1 MIGVAA
7 GVTVAATKQRAR
19 SAGTSTPATMR
30 SAPAAGAGGTS
41 RKTRHGIVPVV
52 RHTVPDRPAH
62 PAAGRSVRQAGRT
75 GLAQLAAARGSLPS
89 MDSGAVMGA
98 DEFKEAQQKLGLTNE
113 QTSRLLR
120 VSVRTIEK
128 WRQGTREVPGPAI
141 VVLKLCQRYKSAVAW
156 LLVET

>member
-1 MIGVAA
+1 MVA
-7 GVTVAATKQRAR
+7 GDLM
-19 SAGTSTPATMR
+19 TPA
-30 SAPAAGAGGTS
+30 
-41 RKTRHGIVPVV
+41 
-52 RHTVPDRPAH
+52 
-62 PAAGRSVRQAGRT
+62 Q
-75 GLAQLAAARGSLPS
+75 
-89 MDSGAVMGA
+89 
-98 DEFKEAQQKLGLTNE
+98 FKEAQLRLGLTNE

>member
-1 MIGVAA
+1 MMYAPSA
-7 GVTVAATKQRAR
+7 GVVV
-19 SAGTSTPATMR
+19 
-30 SAPAAGAGGTS
+30 TS

-52 RHTVPDRPAH
+52 RYIVPDRPAH

-113 QTSRLLR
+113 QASRLLR

-128 WRQGTREVPGPAI
+128 WRQGSRDIPGPA
-141 VVLKLCQRYKSAVAW
+141 VVVFKLCLRYKSAAAW
-156 LLVET
+156 LLGET